1 MRVIII
7 GAGDVGTEIASNLA
21 PNNDVVVIDVD
32 STRVDEL
39 KYNLDVLTIAGDGTA
54 SGVLQEAGVGDAELL
69 IACTNDDLINLVSCG
84 TAKTFGDP
92 FTIARVKSTQ
102 YQTTW
107 EATES
112 AYGVDFMVCSDLETA
127 KTIVNVLGLPA
138 AIDVDSFADG
148 LVQMAEFEVSQESPI
163 AGQTVAEAD
172 RFKDLTFASLFRNN
186 EMLLPDGETVI
197 KPNDRAVVIGT
208 PESVQTFSMDLTPE
222 ASFDA
227 ADDVVIVG
235 GTEIGYQTARL
246 LQQRGI
252 EPMLIEQEEARAR
265 ELAEDLS
272 GTVVMHHDGTDTEF
286 LQREH
291 VDRADVLVSAL
302 STDEKNMLVSV
313 LAKRIGTK
321 RVLSIVDQGSYVD
334 LFTEIG
340 IDAAINPRT
349 VTAEEIT
356 RFTHQEVA
364 INVSVIEGD
373 DAEILELELSPE
385 SELVGQ
391 TIKEI
396 DDATEAE
403 LVFGAVTRDQTY
415 LSPRGSTRLEAGD
428 HIIVFVET
436 AFVEDIISMS

>member
-39 KYNLDVLTIAGDGTA
+39 KYNLDVLTITGDGTA
-54 SGVLQEAGVGDAELL
+54 SGVLQEAGVEDAELL

-172 RFKDLTFASLFRNN
+172 RFNDLTFASLFRNN